1 MTGGQLMK
9 NSFAKNKLRNKKR
22 QGRVVARLNDFAIII
37 PQNDVLLKTEMVE
50 SFMYENLD
58 CSEEEAQLI
67 VKLLSNLT

>member
-1 MTGGQLMK
+1 MK

-22 QGRVVARLNDFAIII
+22 QGRVIARLNDFAIII
-37 PQNDVLLKTEMVE
+37 PQNDVLLKTAMVE